1 MTDVECQARRVH
13 VANVLL
19 AGLRSLILA
28 PKKVK
33 EKKGTHEIEKS
44 KDM

>member
-19 AGLRSLILA
+19 AGPPPLILV